1 MGSHSVP
8 HHVSRCNVSIANPIS
23 ITALHLSA
31 LRASGGAKHS
41 ARSLKCGK
49 LALGVWQ
56 QLSSPV
62 TVSLPRS
69 SHPSCFP
76 PSLLICSPSFAQ
88 PLHVS
93 HRPLSVLPSCPLP
106 FSFPSRH
113 QLVAFS
119 QARQVLITP
128 SALVLLLF
136 FLKVLFF
143 LLNFPFLPF
152 FLPQTRTFMSSLSH
166 FDGCYWKGHLLL
178 FH

>member
-8 HHVSRCNVSIANPIS
+8 DHVSRCNVSIANPIS

-31 LRASGGAKHS
+31 LRASGGATHS

-106 FSFPSRH
+106 FSFPSSACC
-113 QLVAFS
+113 LLS
-119 QARQVLITP
+119 GQAGPDHSLCPCP
-128 SALVLLLF
+128 SF
-136 FLKVLFF
+136 IFLKS
-143 LLNFPFLPF
+143 PF
-152 FLPQTRTFMSSLSH
+152 FSAQFSLPAI
-166 FDGCYWKGHLLL
+166 LLATNKN
-178 FH
+178 FYE